1 MDRFDRLPL
10 LLDPIPDFRS
20 AGMPAGEDPGLWC
33 LAHPEA
39 AEKLLSV
46 GADAGARVLCA
57 PTLCA
62 NRFCLPERDVPEL
75 NRNLVALAR
84 SAAPAGVPVGGA
96 VGPSGLFVPPLG
108 ESDFDDVYDG
118 YREQIRALDEAG
130 ADFLLLEGHSS
141 LSDLRAALLAAR
153 TTGLPVL
160 ALLSADATGRTL
172 TGLSLLPALIT
183 LQAMG
188 ADAVGLCCP
197 ADPELPEEF
206 SRALFH
212 AAVPLA
218 VRLETESGCA
228 PEALAEAA
236 VPFLKSGA
244 RILGAGPRCSGPE
257 YTRALSGAL
266 QKTGSPGLPEEPE
279 CDAAAIE
286 REAFFLGDDI
296 LFSEPIACTSLLG
309 DELIDLDDEQVS
321 AALVDV
327 TSVDDA
333 RLLGRESGMT
343 RLPVAV
349 HADSPVVLDAALR
362 YFQGRLIVDSDC
374 PLDREE
380 LEPLAAKYGALIY

>member
-1 MDRFDRLPL
+1 MDPLERLPL
-10 LLDPIPDFRS
+10 LLDPVPDFRR
-20 AGMPAGEDPGLWC
+20 AGMPAGEGPGLWC
-33 LAHPEA
+33 LSHPEA
-39 AEKLLSV
+39 AGKLLSGGV
-46 GADAGARVLCA
+46 DAGAEVLCA
-57 PTLCA
+57 PTPCA
-62 NRFCLPERDVPEL
+62 SRFCLPDRDIPVL
-75 NRNLVALAR
+75 NRGLVALAR
-84 SAAPAGVPVGGA
+84 SAAGSVPVGGA

-108 ESDFDDVYDG
+108 ESDFDDIYDG

-160 ALLSADATGRTL
+160 ALLSVDATGRTL

-197 ADPELPEEF
+197 ADPELPEQF
-206 SRALFH
+206 SRALSH

-218 VRLETESGCA
+218 VRLEAEPDLK

-236 VPFLKSGA
+236 VPFLKAGA
-244 RILGAGPRCSGPE
+244 RILGAGSRCSGPE
-257 YTRALSGAL
+257 YTRALKAAL
-266 QKTGSPGLPEEPE
+266 QKAGSPALPEEPE

-309 DELIDLDDEQVS
+309 DELIDLDDERVS

-333 RLLGRESGMT
+333 LLLGRESGMT

-374 PLDREE
+374 TLERGE